1 MVCRFVNKNRPL
13 VSIIIPV
20 YNAERYVYSTLD
32 SVLNQTWRNLEVI
45 VVNDGSTDRSM
56 EVCQQFDDPRI
67 IYVEQGNGGAA
78 TARNTGIRHARGEY
92 LGFIDADDTWMP
104 EKIARHMQQ
113 FDQDPDLGLVYS
125 FSSLMDEAGKDLITF
140 QKD

>member
-1 MVCRFVNKNRPL
+1 MNKNHPL

-45 VVNDGSTDRSM
+45 VVDDGSTDRSM

-67 IYVEQGNGGAA
+67 IYVEQKNSGCAS
-78 TARNTGIRHARGEY
+78 ARNAGIRHACGEY

-104 EKIARHMQQ
+104 EKITRHMRQ
-113 FDQDPDLGLVYS
+113 FDQDPDLGRKSAYS
-125 FSSLMDEAGKDLITF
+125 VSMAATPAACAAKRHRLRTSW
-140 QKD
+140 